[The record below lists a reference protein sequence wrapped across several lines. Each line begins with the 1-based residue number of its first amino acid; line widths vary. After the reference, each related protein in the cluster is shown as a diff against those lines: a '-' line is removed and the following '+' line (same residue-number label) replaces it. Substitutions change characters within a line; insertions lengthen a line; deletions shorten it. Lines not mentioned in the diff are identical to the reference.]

1 MGKWEICHTV
11 SAMLADYIIFRII
24 GGERNSNGS
33 GIHLFGNLNSNCWL
47 SSSNKMYFTDAAFLE
62 LTFTKGI
69 IQGSQILL
77 DLFPQKSYKI

>member
-33 GIHLFGNLNSNCWL
+33 GIHLFGNLNSNC
-47 SSSNKMYFTDAAFLE
+47 
-62 LTFTKGI
+62 
-69 IQGSQILL
+69 
-77 DLFPQKSYKI
+77 